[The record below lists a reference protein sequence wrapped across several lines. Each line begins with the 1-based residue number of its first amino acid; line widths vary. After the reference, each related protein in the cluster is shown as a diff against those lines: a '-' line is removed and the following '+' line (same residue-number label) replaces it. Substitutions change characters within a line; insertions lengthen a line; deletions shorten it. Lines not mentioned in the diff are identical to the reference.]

1 MTSNF
6 EKAGFLVEFTRI
18 SLSYVL
24 DFQSSE
30 PRGLELLVV
39 REPNLN
45 NARDQDGRKLNNLR
59 NTGNAYRF
67 SRQTS
72 YWGALLAKLIG
83 SICFP
88 PPPGFDAILIIVS
101 FLTSLQ

>member
-1 MTSNF
+1 MCGAPHVLAFELTSNF

-30 PRGLELLVV
+30 PGGLELLVV

-72 YWGALLAKLIG
+72 YWGLCWQ
-83 SICFP
+83 S
-88 PPPGFDAILIIVS
+88 
-101 FLTSLQ
+101 